1 MPVRQRYWPRCMRP
15 SEPALAGC
23 RALLV
28 RPSSGDRQLQEQ
40 LRSAGAQVSHHP
52 VMQLEPLAAAPERVA
67 ALLAH
72 ATAGGLALF
81 VSRTAATIA
90 LQLAPSWPAAGRY
103 FAVGQSTAA
112 LLRAGGL
119 SVAAP
124 AAAQTSEGLLALP
137 ELQTLAGQRALIV
150 AGEGGRQL
158 IAEQLAARGAQ
169 VARCELYR
177 RLADSRGQQA
187 ARAALG
193 ACDLLL
199 AHSGELLKLLE
210 PCADRPALLVVPS
223 ERVAALARRL
233 GYRRVAVAASAAAAA
248 MTTAAI
254 ALWQQRS

>member
-1 MPVRQRYWPRCMRP
+1 MTV
-15 SEPALAGC
+15 SELPLAGC

-28 RPSSGDRQLQEQ
+28 RPSSGDSQLQEL

-52 VMQLEPLAAAPERVA
+52 VMQLEPLEAAPARIA

-72 ATAGGLALF
+72 AEAGGLALF

-90 LQLAPSWPAAGRY
+90 LQLAPSWPEAGRY

-112 LLRAGGL
+112 LLRAAGL

-124 AAAQTSEGLLALP
+124 TAAQTSEGLLALP
-137 ELQTLAGQRALIV
+137 ELRTLAGQRAEIV

-177 RLADSRGQQA
+177 RLADGRGQQL
-187 ARAALG
+187 ARTALG
-193 ACDLLL
+193 ECDLLL
-199 AHSGELLKLLE
+199 AHSGGLLELLE
-210 PCADRPALLVVPS
+210 PCADKPALLVVPS
-223 ERVAALARRL
+223 ERVAILAKRL
-233 GYRRVAVAASAAAAA
+233 GYRRVAVALSAAATE
-248 MTTAAI
+248 MTAAAI